1 MANRD
6 DLSLKIPAYLRGE
19 LSSADAKLISSMA
32 NKDADFAADIEFQKT
47 IRSGLKQNADT
58 QMGLEFGW
66 ARLSKAIDEDST
78 EAKTTDQTPVKHM
91 ADLHSPGKAPSRVW
105 QYAAA
110 LLACIVIAQTA
121 FMSLDRDSD
130 TSEKYIMVGSA
141 QSGYHLTVKLKEA
154 APAKDVIAS
163 LKQHDAVVISGEA
176 LDGEYKIAFSDIE
189 SCQNFLTHM
198 DNDNDLFETYTACQ
212 YR

>member
-91 ADLHSPGKAPSRVW
+91 ADLHSPRKSPSPVW

-130 TSEKYIMVGSA
+130 PNEKYVMVGNT

-163 LKQHDAVVISGEA
+163 MKQHDAVVISGEA
-176 LDGEYKIAFSDIE
+176 FDGEYKIAFSDIE
-189 SCQNFLTHM
+189 SCQNFLAHM
-198 DNDNDLFETYTACQ
+198 GNDNDLFETYTACQ